1 MSKVP
6 IVKNFTMGDC
16 MAAQRRCENSSFEH
30 AHYGALR
37 CVTCA
42 YRPVKGV
49 LEKLVLG
56 LVPVPGSIPGAGIL
70 PPIQYPREPGCNWS
84 TIGSCSKLIEEI

>member
-49 LEKLVLG
+49 CWLVFRQA
-56 LVPVPGSIPGAGIL
+56 S
-70 PPIQYPREPGCNWS
+70 S
-84 TIGSCSKLIEEI
+84 TEQLDQSNLIIFHAHMV

>member
-1 MSKVP
+1 MSQVP
-6 IVKNFTMGDC
+6 IVKIFTMGDC

-37 CVTCA
+37 FRTCA

-49 LEKLVLG
+49 ELSSRVLH
-56 LVPVPGSIPGAGIL
+56 PGHRMSGTVTGA
-70 PPIQYPREPGCNWS
+70 P
-84 TIGSCSKLIEEI
+84 

>member
-6 IVKNFTMGDC
+6 IVKIFTMGDC

-37 CVTCA
+37 CVTGA

-49 LEKLVLG
+49 RNLRIHSFWWRIHKFDVGEYTVF
-56 LVPVPGSIPGAGIL
+56 
-70 PPIQYPREPGCNWS
+70 
-84 TIGSCSKLIEEI
+84 TIGNPLWNLRIHSFLAENTQV

>member
-1 MSKVP
+1 MSQVP
-6 IVKNFTMGDC
+6 IVKIFTMGDC

-49 LEKLVLG
+49 GTVVDDSNDCGARSNWVILNLV
-56 LVPVPGSIPGAGIL
+56 
-70 PPIQYPREPGCNWS
+70 Y
-84 TIGSCSKLIEEI
+84 